1 MIAQKNPNE
10 LFGQLNNIAKYKKD
24 KYNVLFLSLK
34 KEQKTQPCAGIGW
47 LCRGQSKIKSG

>member
-1 MIAQKNPNE
+1 MTAQKNPNE

-24 KYNVLFLSLK
+24 KYNVLFLSLR
-34 KEQKTQPCAGIGW
+34 KEQKPQPCARTRW

>member
-10 LFGQLNNIAKYKKD
+10 LFGQLNNIAKYEKD